1 MTAESARARRLLR
14 GLALVTG
21 TIVLG
26 VLAIAAIGVGLRA
39 AWVALFAAPPSPTHL
54 EGKDAY
60 LASVPRVDPE
70 AAPNFVVIFFDDLG
84 YGDLS
89 VYGNRLIDTPQID
102 RAAAE
107 GLRFT
112 QFYSASPV
120 CTPSRASLLTG
131 RYPPRAGV
139 ATHVYFPSESR
150 LGWLREMV
158 GFENDLPRD
167 EALLPE
173 VLSAAGYATGM
184 VGKWHLGG
192 RAGHRP
198 LQRGFDEWLGV
209 LWSNDMYPLDLWLD
223 DAIVERDERE
233 AHPFGEHDE
242 ERPLPGRGVD
252 QSRLT
257 ERYTERAVD
266 FIDRHRDVP
275 FFLYVAHT
283 FPHVPHYP
291 AREHTG
297 SSRGGV
303 YGDVVEDLDRSTGAI
318 LEALRERGLDRE
330 TFVLITSDN
339 GGDYDGSVAG
349 LRGRKQEIF
358 EGGQRV
364 PAIAWWP
371 GRIEAGRAT
380 DAMAMNIDV
389 FPTLLG
395 QAGLPLPADRRID
408 GTDLTPLLEGRTD
421 AVHDLLFYFPAM
433 SLEGL
438 PEAVRDADYKYL
450 RATGV
455 MNRDRP
461 HLSDLRRDR
470 EAHDLRHLH
479 PERAEHLAK
488 ALAAKRAE
496 FEANRRGW
504 LTPP

>member
-1 MTAESARARRLLR
+1 MAASGLRRLSR
-14 GLALVTG
+14 GAALVTG
-21 TIVLG
+21 ALVLGLLAIVL
-26 VLAIAAIGVGLRA
+26 VAFGLRA
-39 AWVALFAAPPSPTHL
+39 AWVALFAAPPEPTHL
-54 EGKDAY
+54 EEKAAY
-60 LASVPRVDPE
+60 LASLPKVDP
-70 AAPNFVVIFFDDLG
+70 ATAPNFVVIFFDDLG

-89 VYGNRLIDTPQID
+89 SYDSALIDTPNID

-139 ATHVYFPSESR
+139 AAHVYFPSESR
-150 LGWLREMV
+150 VGWLREMA
-158 GFENDLPRD
+158 GLENDLPLD

-173 VLSAAGYATGM
+173 VLGAAGYATGM

-192 RAGHRP
+192 RTGHRP
-198 LQRGFDEWLGV
+198 RQRGFDEWFGV
-209 LWSNDMYPLDLWLD
+209 LWSNDMYPLDLWAD
-223 DAIVERDERE
+223 DAVLERDERE
-233 AHPFGEHDE
+233 PSAYGEHDE

-257 ERYTERAVD
+257 ARYTDHAIE
-266 FIDRHRDVP
+266 FIDRHQTEP

-291 AREHTG
+291 DPEHAG

-339 GGDYDGSVAG
+339 GGDYNGSVAD

-371 GRIEAGRAT
+371 GRIAAGQET

-395 QAGLPLPADRRID
+395 WAGLPLPDDRFID
-408 GTDLTPLLEGRTD
+408 GADLAPLLAGD
-421 AVHDLLFYFPAM
+421 AAEAHDLLFYFPPL
-433 SLEGL
+433 STDGL
-438 PEAVRDADYKYL
+438 PAAVRDADYKYL
-450 RATGV
+450 LETGV
-455 MNRDRP
+455 MNRSRP

-479 PERAEHLAK
+479 RDRAERLAS
-488 ALAAKRAE
+488 ALAEKRAE
-496 FEANRRGW
+496 FETNQRGW
-504 LTPP
+504 RP